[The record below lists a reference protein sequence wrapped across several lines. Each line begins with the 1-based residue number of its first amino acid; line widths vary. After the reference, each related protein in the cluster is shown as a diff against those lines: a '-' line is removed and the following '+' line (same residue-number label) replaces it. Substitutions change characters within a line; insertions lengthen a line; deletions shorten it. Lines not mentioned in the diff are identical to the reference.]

1 MTDAAFVPVR
11 PGLSLILR
19 PLALRQAWLAMDKNP
34 DAIRFAGSAFGIC
47 VLHVAFFVALL
58 LVGLDLGL
66 GTVGIAIV
74 GLAGCAI
81 APSKRSLI
89 IAISTAA
96 FLMFRPF
103 QSAELAVIP
112 SEVIARFGVS
122 DISPRLLALAATAL
136 FMVVSWLALA
146 AQDRFRDTSV
156 GRRPVLTMIVAFW
169 VLAGLASTN
178 ILTGLPQAF
187 FWAFLAAFSAGIWFL
202 AYALADQKA
211 KDPTPRGYRLGLF
224 RPFWAAGPF
233 PTGKGA
239 AYLRKFEAKD
249 DASLAVSRLKGLKL
263 LVWAVIL
270 TGLRIGA
277 VRLVYG
283 EAGLPTLA
291 QSLERHAAGMP
302 IPLYENWLVLVG
314 HYLLDIALLA
324 CWSHVAVAIIRMAGY
339 AIPRN
344 MVRPLSARTLAE
356 FWNRYYFYFK
366 ELLVDFF
373 FFPAFL
379 RYFKRQPK
387 LRIAFATFC
396 AACFGNFLFHF
407 TWNLDL
413 TLSYGLLGALQHFE
427 SYAVYS
433 LLLAAGLIASQLRNR
448 KPRPE
453 DGFLRYD
460 VMPRLGV
467 GLFFCLIAVFD
478 ESPQLF
484 TMHDRIAFFFSL
496 FGVM

>member
-1 MTDAAFVPVR
+1 MTDTALDPAKPAASVIPR
-11 PGLSLILR
+11 L
-19 PLALRQAWLAMDKNP
+19 LAARQAWLTMDRNP
-34 DAIRFAGSAFGIC
+34 DAIRFAGSALGIC
-47 VLHVAFFVALL
+47 VVHLAFFAALL
-58 LVGLDLGL
+58 LVGLDLGF

-74 GLAGCAI
+74 GLTGCALLP
-81 APSKRSLI
+81 AKRSLV
-89 IAISTAA
+89 IAVSTLL
-96 FLMFRPF
+96 FLVFRPF

-112 SEVIARFGVS
+112 AEVIARFGVT
-122 DISPRLLALAATAL
+122 DIGPRSLALAATAL
-136 FMVVSWLALA
+136 FMLVAWLALA
-146 AQDRFRDTSV
+146 TQRRFGDNV
-156 GRRPVLTMIVAFW
+156 AAKRPVLTMMLIFWGLVAI
-169 VLAGLASTN
+169 AQTN
-178 ILTGLPQAF
+178 VFSPYTQAF
-187 FWAFLAAFSAGIWFL
+187 FWTFLASFSAGIWFL
-202 AYALADQKA
+202 AYALTDQKA
-211 KDPTPRGYRLGLF
+211 KDPTPSGLRLGLF
-224 RPFWAAGPF
+224 RPFWSAGPL

-249 DASLAVSRLKGLKL
+249 DVGLAASRLKGLKL

-270 TGLRIGA
+270 TGLRIA
-277 VRLVYG
+277 VTKLAYG
-283 EAGLPTLA
+283 PAGLPTLG
-291 QSLERHAAGMP
+291 QSLDAYAAGAP
-302 IPLYENWLVLVG
+302 IPVYESWLALVA

-324 CWSHVAVAIIRMAGY
+324 SWSHVVVAIIRMAGY

-344 MVRPLSARTLAE
+344 TVRPLSARTLAE

-387 LRIAFATFC
+387 LRVAFATLC

-413 TLSYGLLGALQHFE
+413 TLNYGLFGALQHFE

-433 LLLAAGLIASQLRNR
+433 LLLAAGLIVSQLRKR
-448 KPRPE
+448 KPKPE

-460 VMPRLGV
+460 VIPRLGV

-478 ESPQLF
+478 ETPQLF

-496 FGVM
+496 FGVL